1 MNPYKRVYSAI
12 IGDHLSKYRQ
22 MVFLSGPRQ
31 VGKTTLA
38 TEWATATV
46 SWDKVKDRELILQG
60 EDAVAERVG
69 MGALSEDPCII
80 AFDEI
85 HRYAKW
91 KRFLKGF
98 FDSFE
103 KKCKVI
109 ATGSA
114 RMDVY
119 KRGGDS
125 MMGRYFPYRIHPFS
139 VGELARPEVSYEK
152 DVLPPVPLAET
163 DWQALLK
170 FGGFPE
176 PLANRDDL
184 FLRKWRRLRFEQL
197 MREDIRD
204 LTRTTELDILE
215 QLARILA
222 HRSGEQIVC
231 AGLARELRVSEP
243 TVRDWIS
250 ILKSLYYG
258 FEVRPWFRN
267 VENSLRKTPK
277 WYLRDW
283 SGIDDEGK
291 RGETMIACHL
301 LKAVEL
307 WTDLGLGDYALY
319 YLRTKQRQEVD
330 FLVVRDGSPWFLVE
344 AKTGD
349 THISPV
355 LGAMQKALN
364 APHAFQVVMDL
375 PFVEADAF
383 ARTDPVVVPARTFL
397 SQLP

>member
-1 MNPYKRVYSAI
+1 MRK
-12 IGDHLSKYRQ
+12 
-22 MVFLSGPRQ
+22 RQ
-31 VGKTTLA
+31 VDAGSFTSNTDVPRGLGPSRLQMLGKARSELA
-38 TEWATATV
+38 HHGSTALP
-46 SWDKVKDRELILQG
+46 KD
-60 EDAVAERVG
+60 DAVLVRDEERLARDERVG
-69 MGALSEDPCII
+69 G
-80 AFDEI
+80 
-85 HRYAKW
+85 HH
-91 KRFLKGF
+91 G
-98 FDSFE
+98 
-103 KKCKVI
+103 V
-109 ATGSA
+109 
-114 RMDVY
+114 
-119 KRGGDS
+119 
-125 MMGRYFPYRIHPFS
+125 
-139 VGELARPEVSYEK
+139 
-152 DVLPPVPLAET
+152 
-163 DWQALLK
+163 QLLR
-170 FGGFPE
+170 
-176 PLANRDDL
+176 AHH
-184 FLRKWRRLRFEQL
+184 
-197 MREDIRD
+197 
-204 LTRTTELDILE
+204 LDA
-215 QLARILA
+215 Q
-222 HRSGEQIVC
+222 
-231 AGLARELRVSEP
+231 LARELRVSEP